1 MSTKK
6 LIIRCHKLDGFSE
19 SWDKT
24 SSVKKPSVSF
34 KCFEPEKADYPE
46 SLVPFH
52 SHPLYQTLASETK
65 TRILSAA
72 WIWYNEKTEFLEEII
87 VNPAC
92 HLILGRRFFG
102 TCSNEVRRLISQI
115 MVDEQYHAYMSI
127 YPSIFT
133 REKRDLEGLQF
144 KYPYVVARYYELCNT
159 EHDEK
164 TRDILLLAFMVV
176 AELSINGYLSLLSNN
191 DDIQPLNKEITSN
204 HQKDEARH
212 SFIIKQVARDIYRN
226 MHDDDQQSFSDF
238 INEALKAFVMA
249 EFEPW
254 KIILEFIGVP
264 CVDEL
269 IQFSREKQNGA
280 PLFRDVRVLR
290 GFINELGFSQ
300 RVPCLEELAR

>member
-6 LIIRCHKLDGFSE
+6 IIIRCHKLDGFSE

-34 KCFEPEKADYPE
+34 KSFEPGKADYPE
-46 SLVPFH
+46 SLVPFYQ
-52 SHPLYQTLASETK
+52 HPRYQNLEAGTK

-72 WIWYNEKTEFLEEII
+72 WIWYNEKTEFLEEMV

-92 HLILGRRFFG
+92 QLILSRRFFG
-102 TCSNEVRRLISQI
+102 ACSNEVRCLISQI

-144 KYPYVVARYYELCNT
+144 KYPYVIKRYKELCNT
-159 EHDEK
+159 AHDEN
-164 TRDILLLAFMVV
+164 TRNILLLAFMVV
-176 AELSINGYLSLLSNN
+176 AELSINGYLSLLSKN
-191 DDIQPLNKEITSN
+191 DEIQPLNKEITCN

-212 SFIIKQVARDIYRN
+212 SFIVKQVARDIYLSMNEDDRN
-226 MHDDDQQSFSDF
+226 HLSGF
-238 INEALKAFVMA
+238 INEALQAFVMA

-254 KIILEFIGVP
+254 KIILDFIGVP
-264 CVDEL
+264 FADEL
-269 IQFSREKQNGA
+269 IKFSSEKQNGA
-280 PLFRDVRVLR
+280 PLFRDVRVLQ
-290 GFINELGFSQ
+290 GFINELGLSKQIPF
-300 RVPCLEELAR
+300 LEELVG